1 MPEAPP
7 RLIGRRT
14 RDLLPLIAMF
24 SLFFLVVCAVGVLRP
39 IRNAL
44 ALDGLADTEF
54 YKVYLVSAVVVF
66 FVPIYNRLAERFP
79 WRWLIPAVAVFFA
92 GNLLLFRALY
102 VEGSTAFGLIFYGWY
117 DLFAAALVTQFFM
130 ATQLFFN
137 ARAAKR
143 AYPIVIAGG
152 SLGATLGGAITGFFS
167 ETLGTPNLLFVAAG
181 LILAFAVCMPLVWNA
196 GERVEVARPKAREL
210 GKLSRGEL
218 RALLRD
224 PHVRLIASLVLTTV
238 LVKQLIDYQYNT
250 LTEETFVTRDA
261 ISAFQ
266 GKFLAATQW
275 MPIIVLAALQPA
287 LRRFGIAA
295 AVLLLPLAMLVANAS
310 LIVFWGVWAGAV
322 AKLAENSFR
331 YSAERAGREILYV
344 PIAEDVKLK
353 AKAYIDVALEKG
365 IGKVASGLL
374 IPFLLLFMDFRWTP
388 LAGIVLCGV
397 WLYLALRARGEYVRV
412 LARSI
417 EGRFASLRGA
427 FASLLDAT
435 TMPVLREALVG
446 GDTRRAAFALDLV
459 AQAPARDA
467 RALTPELRSLLM
479 HDSAEIRSR
488 ALSLL
493 GRAPTDDDES
503 AIREKLT
510 DQDAAVRE
518 AAVVAL
524 LAAPS
529 DDRAVLE
536 ELLASPQA
544 VVRTAVLACLARGE
558 IGPEGIEIARRAYAS
573 RLAPVGAADPDARI
587 ELALAA
593 GTLGDG
599 DAPALLAPFFEDSDP
614 RVASTALRS
623 AGMLR
628 QPSLYPRLVDGLAR
642 PGTREAAR
650 EALAN
655 LGPGVVPFLGERLMD
670 SAVSPVVRRNLP
682 SVLARI
688 PSQGTVEAL
697 VRLFLAP
704 ETDQVLDY
712 RTMKAL
718 SALRARNPEL
728 RFDPELVEAPIARET
743 TAAARYAEARSALPT
758 NGDQITSL
766 LRTALLEAWGERR
779 ETTFRA
785 LGLLHPQEETYRCY
799 QALSG
804 HGSLARAN
812 ALEWLENRAGYAT
825 FQRLAPVLGQPDSES
840 NGSTPHSSARGGE
853 AEARRGA
860 ADARAALDRLT
871 TDDDPWVAMLAR
883 RALTPS
889 APRNDGMDT
898 IDKVFLLQKVDLL
911 RDARSAHLAIL
922 ASIAEEMDVAAGTRV
937 MTEGEPTDA
946 LYIVVKGAVELK
958 GMGGT
963 LLAADGTAFG
973 TWALIDQSPSVVEAR
988 ARDASRLLRITRD
1001 DFQDLVADH
1010 PELAIGMLQGLA
1022 RRMRTIVS

>member
-1 MPEAPP
+1 
-7 RLIGRRT
+7 
-14 RDLLPLIAMF
+14 MF
-24 SLFFLVVCAVGVLRP
+24 SLFFLVVCAVGILRP

-66 FVPIYNRLAERFP
+66 FVPLYNRLAQHFP
-79 WRWLIPAVAVFFA
+79 WRWLIPVVAAFFA
-92 GNLLLFRALY
+92 SNLIVFRLLY
-102 VEGSTAFGLIFYGWY
+102 VEGSATFGLIFYGWY

-152 SLGATLGGAITGFFS
+152 SLGATLGNAVTGFFS
-167 ETLGTPNLLFVAAG
+167 EQVGTPNLLFVAAG
-181 LILAFAVCMPLVWNA
+181 LILAFAIGMPMVWLA
-196 GERVEVARPKAREL
+196 GEQVEPSRPKVRS
-210 GKLSRGEL
+210 GQKFSGGEL

-224 PHVRLIASLVLTTV
+224 PQVRLIASLVLTTV

-250 LTEETFVTRDA
+250 LTEQTFVTRDA

-266 GKFLAATQW
+266 GKFGAATQW

-287 LRRFGIAA
+287 LRRYGIAV
-295 AVLLLPLAMLVANAS
+295 AVLLLPVAMLLANVS
-310 LIVFWGVWAGAV
+310 LIVFWGVWAGAF
-322 AKLAENSFR
+322 AKMAENSFR

-344 PIAEDVKLK
+344 PIPEDVKLR

-374 IPFLLLFMDFRWTP
+374 IPVLLLFMDFRWLP
-388 LAGIVLCGV
+388 LAGIALCLF

-435 TMPVLREALVG
+435 TMPVVREALAS
-446 GDTRRAAFALDLV
+446 GDPPRTAFALDLV
-459 AQAPARDA
+459 SQASPADTRPLA
-467 RALTPELRSLLM
+467 PELRGLLR
-479 HDSAEIRSR
+479 HDTAEIRRR

-493 GRAPTDDDES
+493 ERAPAPDDDE
-503 AIREKLT
+503 AIRERLL
-510 DQDAAVRE
+510 DPDAGVREGAVR
-518 AAVVAL
+518 ALVSRAGGGVGPLVKAL
-524 LAAPS
+524 L
-529 DDRAVLE
+529 E
-536 ELLASPQA
+536 SPEPM
-544 VVRTAVLACLARGE
+544 VRTAVLACLSRGE
-558 IGPEGIEIARRAYAS
+558 IGADGLEVARRMYAE
-573 RLAPVGAADPDARI
+573 RLASLTASDPEARI

-599 DAPALLAPFFEDSDP
+599 NAPALLAPFLDDPDP
-614 RVASTALRS
+614 RVASTAIRS

-628 QPSLYPRLVDGLAR
+628 QPVLYPKMVAGLAR
-642 PGTREAAR
+642 AGTREAAR
-650 EALAN
+650 EALAK

-670 SAVSPVVRRNLP
+670 PRTGPVVRRTLP

-688 PSQGTVEAL
+688 PSQSTVEAL

-718 SALRARNPEL
+718 SSLRARNPEL
-728 RFDPELVEAPIARET
+728 HFDAELLDAPIARET
-743 TAAARYAEARSALPT
+743 GAASRYSEARAALPANGERVTELLRSAL
-758 NGDQITSL
+758 
-766 LRTALLEAWGERR
+766 LESWHERR

-785 LGLLHPQEETYRCY
+785 LGLVHPQEETYRCY
-799 QALSG
+799 LALG
-804 HGSLARAN
+804 GSARLARDN
-812 ALEWLENRAGYAT
+812 ALEWLENRTGYAT
-825 FQRLAPVLGQPDSES
+825 FQRLAPVLSEPIVDA
-840 NGSTPHSSARGGE
+840 GTA
-853 AEARRGA
+853 GA
-860 ADARAALDRLT
+860 HIKGPAVLDRLAE
-871 TDDDPWVAMLAR
+871 DDDPWIALLAR
-883 RALTPS
+883 KARTPS
-889 APRNDGMDT
+889 ASRNDGMDT
-898 IDKVFLLQKVDLL
+898 IEKVFLLQKVDLL

-922 ASIAEEMDVAAGTRV
+922 ASIAEELDVPAGTRV

-946 LYIVVKGAVELK
+946 LYIVVKGAVELR

-963 LLAADGTAFG
+963 LLAADGAAFG

-988 ARDASRLLRITRD
+988 ARDATRLLRITRD
-1001 DFQDLVADH
+1001 DFHDLVADH

>member
-1 MPEAPP
+1 
-7 RLIGRRT
+7 
-14 RDLLPLIAMF
+14 MF
-24 SLFFLVVCAVGVLRP
+24 SMFFLVVCAVGVLRP

-54 YKVYLVSAVVVF
+54 YKVYLVSAVVVL

-79 WRWLIPAVAVFFA
+79 WRWLIPFVAAFFA
-92 GNLLLFRALY
+92 LNLIVFRLLY
-102 VEGSTAFGLIFYGWY
+102 VEGSAAFGLIFYGWY

-152 SLGATLGGAITGFFS
+152 SLGATLGNGITGFFS
-167 ETLGTPNLLFVAAG
+167 ERVGTPNLLFVAAA
-181 LILAFAVCMPLVWNA
+181 LILAFSVGMPFVWKA
-196 GERVEVARPKAREL
+196 GELVETSKPRGRTPQ
-210 GKLSRGEL
+210 KLSRGEL
-218 RALLRD
+218 RELLRD
-224 PHVRLIASLVLTTV
+224 PHLRLIASLVLTTV
-238 LVKQLIDYQYNT
+238 LVKQLVDYQYNT
-250 LTEETFVTRDA
+250 LTEVTFVERDA
-261 ISAFQ
+261 IAAFQ
-266 GKFLAATQW
+266 GKFSAATQW

-287 LRRFGIAA
+287 LRRYGIAV
-295 AVLLLPLAMLVANAS
+295 AVLLLPVAMLVANAS
-310 LIVFWGVWAGAV
+310 LIVFFGVWAGAF

-344 PIAEDVKLK
+344 PVAEDVKLK

-365 IGKVASGLL
+365 VGKVASGLL
-374 IPFLLLFMDFRWTP
+374 IPFLLLFMDYRWTSV
-388 LAGIVLCGV
+388 AGLVLCV
-397 WLYLALRARGEYVRV
+397 LWLFLAVRARGEYVRV

-427 FASLLDAT
+427 FTSLLDAT
-435 TMPVLREALVG
+435 TLPVVREALAG
-446 GDTRRAAFALDLV
+446 GDPRRALFALDLV
-459 AQAPARDA
+459 AQAPAVDA
-467 RALTPELRSLLM
+467 RPLAPEIRSLLA
-479 HDSAEIRSR
+479 HDSAEIRGR
-488 ALSLL
+488 ALSVL
-493 GRAPTDDDES
+493 GRVPANEDEP
-503 AIREKLT
+503 AIRERLT
-510 DQDAAVRE
+510 DSDPSVRE

-524 LAAPS
+524 LAQES

-536 ELLASPQA
+536 ELLESPHA
-544 VVRTAVLACLARGE
+544 AVRTAVLACLARGE
-558 IGPEGIEIARRAYAS
+558 IGPEGLEIARRVYAS
-573 RLAPVGAADPDARI
+573 RLASLGAVDPEARV

-599 DAPALLAPFFEDSDP
+599 DAPRLLTPFFEDADP

-623 AGMLR
+623 AGMLG
-628 QPSLYPRLVDGLAR
+628 QPSLYPRLVDGLGR

-650 EALAN
+650 EALAK
-655 LGPGVVPFLGERLMD
+655 LGSGVVPFLGERLMD
-670 SAVSPVVRRNLP
+670 PGVSAVVRRNLP

-718 SALRARNPEL
+718 SSLRARNPDL
-728 RFDPELVEAPIARET
+728 RFDPELVDAPIARET
-743 TAAARYAEARSALPT
+743 AAAARYLEARAALPR
-758 NGDQITSL
+758 NRDPVTSL
-766 LRTALLEAWGERR
+766 LRDALLESWRERR

-785 LGLLHPQEETYRCY
+785 LGLVHPQEETYRCY
-799 QALSG
+799 LALG
-804 HGSLARAN
+804 GAGARASAN
-812 ALEWLENRAGYAT
+812 ALEWLENRTGFAT
-825 FQRLAPVLGQPDSES
+825 FQRLAPVLTEPDAERSGQPAQP
-840 NGSTPHSSARGGE
+840 NG
-853 AEARRGA
+853 RGA
-860 ADARAALDRLT
+860 GSEGSRGDAAPGVLERLA
-871 TDDDPWVAMLAR
+871 TDDDPWIAVLAR
-883 RALTPS
+883 RALTNSS
-889 APRNDGMDT
+889 AGNEGMDT

-911 RDARSAHLAIL
+911 QGARSAHLAIL
-922 ASIAEEMDVAAGTRV
+922 ASIAEEVDVEAGTRV
-937 MTEGEPTDA
+937 MTEGEPTDS

-988 ARDASRLLRITRD
+988 TRDASRLLRITRE

-1010 PELAIGMLQGLA
+1010 PELAIGLLQGLA